1 MCLFVCL
8 SPFFSYIYIL
18 YFRLSPLAHSICD
31 WTTTPPSHTPRIH
44 ETPDHVFDEL
54 LYKGPLDRIS
64 LKLPSGPLDPEVV
77 SIFPP
82 LEYELCP
89 TYVAR
94 LKDACVAG
102 MPVAVIN
109 RHGTI
114 LGDVSIDW
122 RFPRINHKF
131 LYPSFRLGSRRLNGA
146 TLMLA
151 ATGAETFSHFLF
163 DSVSR
168 GFLLSECGIHFRDF
182 KHIIVNNLDSPFQ
195 SELLF
200 KLGIQ
205 PYQLVCLASNKTI
218 FCEELILPSYPS
230 GLGQYH
236 PGALEWLRHTFL
248 PTSKKP
254 DLSERL
260 YISRKMA
267 KSRRV
272 INEIELDE
280 VLSRHGFRK
289 VLLETLQTLE
299 QFSLFSTASHIIA
312 PHGAGLSSLAFS
324 SKGTKVLE
332 LFATGSLNA
341 CYWTLSNYRDLNY
354 SCLVSPQAPQ
364 KGSHGDIVVY
374 PNSFQKFLSSWS

>member
-44 ETPDHVFDEL
+44 ETPDHVVDEL
-54 LYKGPLDRIS
+54 LYKGPLERIS
-64 LKLPSGPLDPEVV
+64 LKLPIGSLDPEVASV
-77 SIFPP
+77 FPP

-122 RFPRINHKF
+122 RFPRIKHKF
-131 LYPSFRLGSRRLNGA
+131 LYPSLRFGRRQLAGR

-163 DSVSR
+163 DSISR
-168 GFLLSECGIHFRDF
+168 GFLLEECGLHFRDF
-182 KHIIVNNLDSPFQ
+182 NHIIINNLESPFQ
-195 SELLF
+195 RELLI
-200 KLGIQ
+200 KLGIR
-205 PYQLVCLASNKTI
+205 PSQLICLATSKTI
-218 FCEELILPSYPS
+218 RCDELILPSYPS

-236 PGALEWLRHTFL
+236 PGALNWLRKTFL
-248 PTSKKP
+248 SSASNSR
-254 DLSERL
+254 LAERIF
-260 YISRKMA
+260 ISRGMA
-267 KSRRV
+267 KSRRIV
-272 INEIELDE
+272 NESQIEEILA
-280 VLSRHGFRK
+280 RHGFRK
-289 VLLETLQTLE
+289 VFLERLPILE

-312 PHGAGLSSLAFS
+312 PHGAGLSNLAFS

-354 SCLVSPQAPQ
+354 SCLVSPKAPQ
-364 KGSHGDIVVY
+364 KGSHGNIVVD
-374 PNSFQKFLSSWS
+374 PNSFQKFLSSWI